1 MESKAV
7 RTYLPVSKGQGVS
20 QELAVPGPAQE
31 IRAVWRLSVDRC
43 MGPSLLT
50 GYLRFSGRLL
60 EVHAIS

>member
-7 RTYLPVSKGQGVS
+7 RTYLPVSKGQGGLRSWRCQGRPRRYGCMEALCGQV
-20 QELAVPGPAQE
+20 QGP
-31 IRAVWRLSVDRC
+31 I
-43 MGPSLLT
+43 SLP